1 MNGARRP
8 PLRTFFALWPPAPTR
23 DALSRAARLMAQA
36 CGAKA
41 SRPETIHLT
50 LVFIGP
56 TPVERVDALR
66 ALMDDTAG
74 SAFSLQLDHYGWWR
88 HNGIAWAG
96 ARAAP
101 EPLIALQARLAR
113 GAERLGFS
121 LDVRPYVPHVTLARD
136 AGRSP
141 PSALLAPL
149 NWHVDSFVLI
159 SSEPG
164 PQGAAYRVLHQRP
177 LAVDPVAKPTPAR
190 AVRRGAVD

>member
-8 PLRTFFALWPPAPTR
+8 PLRTFFALWPPAPIT
-23 DALSRAARLMAQA
+23 DALSRTARTIAQA

-66 ALMDDTAG
+66 RLMDDAHE
-74 SAFSLQLDHYGWWR
+74 SAFSLRLDHYGWWR

-96 ARAAP
+96 TRDAP
-101 EPLIALQARLAR
+101 GPLLALQTRLAR

-141 PSALLAPL
+141 PAALLSPL
-149 NWHVDSFVLI
+149 DWRVDSFVLV

-164 PQGAAYRVLHQRP
+164 PQGPAYRVLHERS
-177 LAVDPVAKPTPAR
+177 LAANPVLDGAPPR
-190 AVRRGAVD
+190 AARRGAVE